1 MVRISKRKKARTTKK
16 VKFSAVKHSQLAIDT
31 LTRVAAVAN
40 YDFEIIDFTSADYT
54 ILVSPQHICKPH

>member
-31 LTRVAAVAN
+31 LARVVAVAN

-54 ILVSPQHICKPH
+54 ILVSPQHIYKPH